1 MLQPPTNNNP
11 ATGGEEGGNNE
22 DDLEV
27 LMVRNPTDPQSQGI
41 MVQNKFQYHIDNEYF
56 YHVIMH

>member
-1 MLQPPTNNNP
+1 MTRANWPNFSKYIFLEVLQPPTNNNP

-27 LMVRNPTDPQSQGI
+27 LMVRNPTDPQNQG
-41 MVQNKFQYHIDNEYF
+41 NGTK
-56 YHVIMH
+56 

>member
-22 DDLEV
+22 DDLEM
-27 LMVRNPTDPQSQGI
+27 LMVRNPTDPQSQG
-41 MVQNKFQYHIDNEYF
+41 NGTK
-56 YHVIMH
+56 

>member
-27 LMVRNPTDPQSQGI
+27 LMVRNPTDPQNQG
-41 MVQNKFQYHIDNEYF
+41 NGTK
-56 YHVIMH
+56 